1 MSASDLTDTQG
12 VIAIAAAVI
21 AVVALL
27 GCVALALSV
36 RRLRAAQKV
45 VLGEGERDVVAHAA
59 AMQAGF
65 EDLRE
70 YVGEVAERLE
80 QRLGGVEAGLR
91 GAISHRALVRYDAY
105 NELSGHQSVSIA
117 LLDGTR
123 SGVVLTCIHH
133 RDQARVYLK
142 QVYGGKG
149 ELELSPEEAEA
160 VQLALSPVGSAVSSE
175 RRGETLA
182 SGEHPPFGQRPRFD
196 QPSA

>member
-1 MSASDLTDTQG
+1 MIAASLTDTQG
-12 VIAIAAAVI
+12 IIAIAAAAL

-27 GCVALALSV
+27 GYVALALNV
-36 RRLRAAQKV
+36 RRLRTAQKV
-45 VLGEGERDVVAHAA
+45 VLGERERDVIAHAA
-59 AMQAGF
+59 ELQGGF

-80 QRLGGVEAGLR
+80 ARLGDVEMGLR

-142 QVYGGKG
+142 QVHEGEG

-160 VQLALSPVGSAVSSE
+160 VRLALSPAGSGVSS
-175 RRGETLA
+175 G
-182 SGEHPPFGQRPRFD
+182 